1 MGKSAYEI
9 RMDYNDAIRQAD
21 SLDQVAREMQ
31 KLANRNLQD
40 CVSDISHSWT
50 GNNSAAYIRKCN
62 ILKSNVL
69 KTSDNLNRT
78 ADTIRRI
85 AKNTYDAEMRALRL
99 AMLRKY

>member
-21 SLDQVAREMQ
+21 SLNQVARELQ
-31 KLANRNLQD
+31 KLANRSLQD
-40 CVSDISHSWT
+40 CVSDISHNWT
-50 GNNSAAYIRKCN
+50 GSNSVAYVRKCN
-62 ILKSNVL
+62 LLKSNVL

-99 AMLRKY
+99 AQLRKY